1 MVSAFRW
8 LFIRARARVADGR
21 LALVS
26 RIRSYEQLWRSRRG
40 LSQADGQEAD
50 AHLTCSL
57 NQLLN
62 RSACLELT
70 EVEIF
75 EDGGSGALVR
85 DLLRATASQLGL
97 VWFGILVERERYGRT
112 TCLAHLRLVGPWSLG
127 CRSVSISLNRN
138 RRGDPAALRARK
150 LPLPPPC

>member
-1 MVSAFRW
+1 VVSAFRW

-85 DLLRATASQLGL
+85 DLLRATASSAWAGL
-97 VWFGILVERERYGRT
+97 VWDLGRANDMVEQLV
-112 TCLAHLRLVGPWSLG
+112 
-127 CRSVSISLNRN
+127 
-138 RRGDPAALRARK
+138 
-150 LPLPPPC
+150 LPICD

>member
-57 NQLLN
+57 KQRLN
-62 RSACLELT
+62 RS
-70 EVEIF
+70 
-75 EDGGSGALVR
+75 GSTMHIAVWHHSGTSTGYAGAIGIKAS
-85 DLLRATASQLGL
+85 DIATS
-97 VWFGILVERERYGRT
+97 Y
-112 TCLAHLRLVGPWSLG
+112 
-127 CRSVSISLNRN
+127 
-138 RRGDPAALRARK
+138 
-150 LPLPPPC
+150 LP